1 MQYSFL
7 LLLIIFQIININ
19 IISCKKSSKPKE
31 EEDELYQYIKWAKYN
46 NLSLYPSLNFTKEI
60 KNIKTSYK
68 LYTNETIP
76 ENTTLMKIPP
86 NLLLNI
92 TKILD
97 LIKLDEL
104 KKQYEQFMDNEI
116 YEDDYSPEF
125 KKDEAFLTYIFFQ
138 IHEGRKKLTKT
149 IFYKKYKH
157 YINSLKINPDFKP
170 LFFDSVGANKLYLSY
185 INTLYTIHKRNFEL
199 ETYIFKSDSYYKRDI
214 DYDDYLPIRIAI
226 INSGLAI
233 NEQKILVPV
242 LNIINTDYAKYNSNY
257 TLEPDGSIR
266 IYSTREIK
274 KGEEI
279 IFFSKEM
286 SNARRLLFE
295 GRTYPELNYYFDEY
309 LIPAFGISLY
319 VKFNIG
325 DPDLEFTDY
334 INLLE
339 EGYDEEAIYIY
350 RKHLDILK
358 RDNATEDV
366 SGKGWPYEILL
377 NNIKAFKEY
386 IANFGKDKIYEYFED
401 KEDRINVERVIMGDK
416 KILDKAYE
424 ETELKAAEYIDL
436 SSKRTDDSENY
447 YDDL

>member
-1 MQYSFL
+1 MQFFL
-7 LLLIIFQIININ
+7 ILILAIID
-19 IISCKKSSKPKE
+19 IIVCKGSPKE
-31 EEDELYQYIKWAKYN
+31 KEPTDELYQYIKWAKYN
-46 NLSLYPSLNFTKEI
+46 NLSLYPSLNFIKETK
-60 KNIKTSYK
+60 NTKTSYK

-76 ENTTLMKIPP
+76 ENTTLMIIPP

-97 LIKLDEL
+97 LIKSDEI
-104 KKQYEQFMDNEI
+104 KKQYELFMDNDI

-125 KKDEAFLTYIFFQ
+125 KKDEAFLSYIFYQ
-138 IHEGRKKLTKT
+138 IHEDRKKITKT
-149 IFYKKYKH
+149 LFYKKYKH
-157 YINSLKINPDFKP
+157 FINSVKINPEFRP
-170 LFFDSVGANKLYLSY
+170 LFFDSVGMNKLYLSY
-185 INTLYTIHKRNFEL
+185 INTLYTINKKNFEL

-214 DYDDYLPIRIAI
+214 DYDEYIPIRIAI
-226 INSGLAI
+226 INTGLAI

-242 LNIINTDYAKYNSNY
+242 LNIINSDYLKYNSNY
-257 TLEPDGSIR
+257 TLELDGSIR
-266 IYSTREIK
+266 IYSTKEIK
-274 KGEEI
+274 KNEEI

-325 DPDLEFTDY
+325 DPDLEFKNY
-334 INLLE
+334 INLLDEGFE
-339 EGYDEEAIYIY
+339 EDAIYIY

-358 RDNATEDV
+358 RDDLPEDN

-401 KEDRINVERVIMGDK
+401 KEDRINIERIILGDK
-416 KILDKAYE
+416 KILDKAYAD
-424 ETELKAAEYIDL
+424 TELKAANYIDL
-436 SSKRTDDSENY
+436 SSKRTDDSDY
-447 YDDL
+447 YNDL